1 MTPDNTSSQKQASG
15 WTLGL
20 LPAPEL
26 PARIVEKIR
35 DRLAER
41 LSNQVAS
48 DKGWHIETLTDPMVG
63 TDEDANDIMDE
74 AERFKQEHGWTYVVC
89 ITDLPLFHDGKPLA
103 ASASHSRGIGIL
115 SQPAL
120 GASPME
126 KRVEEAITQLV
137 SELHFGSTKEGRN
150 AFCDYHGKTRRW
162 QRSAAQQL
170 VRRRL
175 SEWIAPF
182 ARRDLSE
189 DDTDLDVRFVARFR
203 FTGYFKLIG
212 GMVRA
217 NRPWSIFPAFRRV
230 GAAAF
235 ATGAYGMIFPSM
247 WRLADSYEPWRF
259 LTLMLL
265 SMIAMVVWIV
275 VDHGLWEPVRH
286 RDAFS
291 NAKLYNIA
299 TFSTL
304 GVGVLFYYLF
314 LMLLFCITAY
324 LFVPS
329 AVMGQ
334 TLGHA
339 IGTLEF
345 GALGWLATSLAT
357 VGGALGSGLE
367 SDETV
372 RSATYGYRQQ
382 LRQKRLQEQRENNN
396 DDNQSDND
404 NYEDPDDPEDD
415 DGQAERDQ
423 ADREDK
429 EREDTSKHE
438 PKSDD
443 KHDNETDENEQNQ
456 AQRERADHDTNKG
469 LRPDANQRR
478 DND

>member
-1 MTPDNTSSQKQASG
+1 MTSDSSSSHAEPTG

-26 PARIVEKIR
+26 PARIVER
-35 DRLAER
+35 VRERLAER
-41 LSNQVAS
+41 LSSQVAS
-48 DKGWHIETLTDPMVG
+48 DEHWCIEIITNPMVG

-74 AERFKQEHGWTYVVC
+74 AERFKRDHGWTYVVC
-89 ITDLPLFHDGKPLA
+89 ITDLPLFQDGKPLA

-137 SELHFGSTKEGRN
+137 SELHFGSTRKGRE
-150 AFCDYHGKTRRW
+150 AFCDYHGKKRRG
-162 QRSAAQQL
+162 QRQEARRL

-175 SEWIAPF
+175 SEWFAPF
-182 ARRDLSE
+182 VRRDLSE
-189 DDTDLDVRFVARFR
+189 NDTDLDVRFVARFR
-203 FTGYFKLIG
+203 TTGYIKLIG

-217 NRPWSIFPAFRRV
+217 NRPWTIFPAFRRV

-265 SMIAMVVWIV
+265 SMIAMVLWII

-291 NAKLYNIA
+291 NARLYNIA

-304 GVGVLFYYLF
+304 GIGVLFYYLF
-314 LMLLFCITAY
+314 LMLLFFITAY

-329 AVMGQ
+329 AVMGK
-334 TLGHA
+334 TLGHE
-339 IGTLEF
+339 IGLLEF

-382 LRQKRLQEQRENNN
+382 LRQKRLQEQRDDDN
-396 DDNQSDND
+396 DDPDSNGDSRNRSDEGND
-404 NYEDPDDPEDD
+404 NHDSGDYTDPED
-415 DGQAERDQ
+415 
-423 ADREDK
+423 
-429 EREDTSKHE
+429 
-438 PKSDD
+438 P
-443 KHDNETDENEQNQ
+443 EQDSNT
-456 AQRERADHDTNKG
+456 RSST
-469 LRPDANQRR
+469 
-478 DND
+478 

>member
-1 MTPDNTSSQKQASG
+1 M
-15 WTLGL
+15 
-20 LPAPEL
+20 
-26 PARIVEKIR
+26 
-35 DRLAER
+35 
-41 LSNQVAS
+41 
-48 DKGWHIETLTDPMVG
+48 
-63 TDEDANDIMDE
+63 
-74 AERFKQEHGWTYVVC
+74 VC
-89 ITDLPLFHDGKPLA
+89 ITDLPLFQDGKPLA

-137 SELHFGSTKEGRN
+137 SELHFGSKKEGRD
-150 AFCDYHGKTRRW
+150 AFCNYHGKTRRW
-162 QRSAAQQL
+162 QRGAAQRL

-175 SEWIAPF
+175 SEWVAPF
-182 ARRDLSE
+182 ARWDMSE
-189 DDTDLDVRFVARFR
+189 KDTHLDVRFIARFR
-203 FTGYFKLIG
+203 ATGYIKLIG

-217 NRPWSIFPAFRRV
+217 NRPWTIFPAFRRV

-265 SMIAMVVWIV
+265 SMIAMVLWII
-275 VDHGLWEPVRH
+275 VDHGLWEPIRP

-304 GVGVLFYYLF
+304 AIGVLFYYLF
-314 LMLLFCITAY
+314 LMLLFFITAY

-329 AVMGQ
+329 AVMGK
-334 TLGHA
+334 TLGHE
-339 IGTLEF
+339 IGLLEF

-382 LRQKRLQEQRENNN
+382 MRQKRIQEQRDDDSDDSN
-396 DDNQSDND
+396 DDNQSNNGD
-404 NYEDPDDPEDD
+404 YEDPDDPEKEDD
-415 DGQAERDQ
+415 RQNGSERNDSRQ
-423 ADREDK
+423 NEHADDS
-429 EREDTSKHE
+429 ERRSE
-438 PKSDD
+438 
-443 KHDNETDENEQNQ
+443 
-456 AQRERADHDTNKG
+456 
-469 LRPDANQRR
+469 
-478 DND
+478 